1 MQATSANIRRARP
14 MLGTFVDIDVD
25 DVDEWRAEGAVEAAF
40 AAVAEV
46 HRLMS
51 FHEADSDLSRLNRI
65 ASSRAIPVH
74 PWTYGVMEMAMD
86 MNRRSAGAFDI
97 GVAPTLQ
104 QLGHLPSDDE
114 TAVQSV
120 AGIPMADAIELL
132 GDNRIRFT
140 HPSVKVDLGGIAKG
154 YAVDRAVDALRSHGV
169 RSAIVNAG
177 GDLAAFGP
185 EARTIHIRD
194 PRSPDRLICHV
205 DVSNQALA
213 STGRR
218 FDPFRSAVAADSAV
232 IEPKTR
238 TPTQAVH
245 GATVRAPSCVI
256 ADALTKVVMIAGTE
270 AAAPL
275 GHYRASAIF
284 VSADGDVRATSDWQG
299 VRHNAS

>member
-1 MQATSANIRRARP
+1 

-25 DVDEWRAEGAVEAAF
+25 DVDQRYAEGAVEAAF
-40 AAVAEV
+40 AAVADV

-51 FHEADSDLSRLNRI
+51 FHEADSDVSRLNRS
-65 ASSRAIPVH
+65 ASSGAVPVH
-74 PWTYGVMEMAMD
+74 VWTYEVMEMAVD

-104 QLGHLPSDDE
+104 QLGQLPSDE
-114 TAVQSV
+114 ERPVTAGASV
-120 AGIPMADAIELL
+120 PMADALELL
-132 GDNRIRFT
+132 GDNQIRFT
-140 HPSVKVDLGGIAKG
+140 HPSLRIDLGGIAKG
-154 YAVDRAVDALRSHGV
+154 FAVDRAIDALRSHGV

-185 EARTIHIRD
+185 EARTIHVRD
-194 PRSPDRLICHV
+194 PRSPDRLICQV

-218 FDPFRSAVAADSAV
+218 FDPFRSAAASDSAV

-238 TPTQAVH
+238 TPTHAVH
-245 GATVRAPSCVI
+245 GATVRAPSCMV
-256 ADALTKVVMIAGTE
+256 ADALTKIVMIAGTE

>member
-1 MQATSANIRRARP
+1 
-14 MLGTFVDIDVD
+14 MLGTFVDIDID
-25 DVDEWRAEGAVEAAF
+25 DVDERYAEEAIEAAF

-51 FHEADSDLSRLNRI
+51 FHEADSDVSRLNRS
-65 ASSRAIPVH
+65 ASSGAVAVH
-74 PWTYGVMEMAMD
+74 PWTYEVMEMAAD

-104 QLGHLPSDDE
+104 QLGQLPSDEDG
-114 TAVQSV
+114 AVTSAASV
-120 AGIPMADAIELL
+120 PMAGALELL

-140 HPSVKVDLGGIAKG
+140 HPSVKIDLGGIAKG
-154 YAVDRAVDALRSHGV
+154 FAVDRAIDALRSHGV

-185 EARTIHIRD
+185 GVRTIHVRD
-194 PRSPDRLICHV
+194 PRSPDRLICQV
-205 DVSNQALA
+205 EVSNEALA

-218 FDPFRSAVAADSAV
+218 FDPFHSAAAAESAV

-238 TPTQAVH
+238 TPAHAVH
-245 GATVRAPSCVI
+245 GATVRAPTCMI
-256 ADALTKVVMIAGTE
+256 ADALTKIVMIAGTE

>member
-14 MLGTFVDIDVD
+14 LLGTFVDIDVD
-25 DVDEWRAEGAVEAAF
+25 DVDERHAEEAVEAAF

-51 FHEADSDLSRLNRI
+51 FHEADSDVSRLNRI
-65 ASSRAIPVH
+65 ASSGAVAVH
-74 PWTYGVMEMAMD
+74 PWTYEVMEMAAD

-97 GVAPTLQ
+97 GIAPTLQ
-104 QLGHLPSDDE
+104 QLGQLPSDEDAPVLPG
-114 TAVQSV
+114 TCV
-120 AGIPMADAIELL
+120 PMAEAVELL
-132 GDNRIRFT
+132 GDNRVRFT
-140 HPSVKVDLGGIAKG
+140 RASVKVDLGGIAKG

-185 EARTIHIRD
+185 DARTIHIRD
-194 PRSPDRLICHV
+194 PRSPDRLICLV

-218 FDPFRSAVAADSAV
+218 FDPFRSASATDSAV
-232 IEPKTR
+232 IEPKSR
-238 TPTQAVH
+238 TPTCAVH
-245 GATVRAPSCVI
+245 GATVRASSCMI
-256 ADALTKVVMIAGTE
+256 ADALTKVVMIAGAE

-275 GHYRASAIF
+275 DHYRASAIF
-284 VSADGDVRATSDWQG
+284 ISADGDVRATSDWQG

>member
-14 MLGTFVDIDVD
+14 LLGTFVDIDVD
-25 DVDEWRAEGAVEAAF
+25 DVDERHAEGAVEAAF

-51 FHEADSDLSRLNRI
+51 FHEAESDVSRLNRS
-65 ASSRAIPVH
+65 AAGGAIPVH
-74 PWTYGVMEMAMD
+74 QWTYAVMEMAAD

-104 QLGHLPSDDE
+104 QLGQLPADE
-114 TAVQSV
+114 EAAATPVNSV
-120 AGIPMADAIELL
+120 PMADGIELL
-132 GDNRIRFT
+132 GDNCVRFT

-154 YAVDRAVDALRSHGV
+154 YAVDRAIDALRRHGV

-185 EARTIHIRD
+185 EARTIHVRD
-194 PRSPDRLICHV
+194 PRSPDRLICEV

-218 FDPFRSAVAADSAV
+218 FDPFRSAIAADSAV

-238 TPTQAVH
+238 APTRAVH
-245 GATVRAPSCVI
+245 GATVRAPSCMI
-256 ADALTKVVMIAGTE
+256 ADALTKIVMIAGE
-270 AAAPL
+270 DAAGPL

>member
-1 MQATSANIRRARP
+1 

-25 DVDEWRAEGAVEAAF
+25 DVDERHAEGAVEAAF

-51 FHEADSDLSRLNRI
+51 FHEADSDLSRLNRS
-65 ASSRAIPVH
+65 ASSGAVAVH
-74 PWTYGVMEMAMD
+74 PWTYEVMEMAAD

-104 QLGHLPSDDE
+104 QLGQLPSDE
-114 TAVQSV
+114 AVTVTSAASV
-120 AGIPMADAIELL
+120 PMADALELL
-132 GDNRIRFT
+132 GDHRVRFT
-140 HPSVKVDLGGIAKG
+140 HPSLKIDLGGIAKG
-154 YAVDRAVDALRSHGV
+154 FAVDRAIDALRSHGV

-194 PRSPDRLICHV
+194 PRSPDRLICQV
-205 DVSNQALA
+205 DVNNQALA

-218 FDPFRSAVAADSAV
+218 FDPFRSAAASDSAV

-238 TPTQAVH
+238 TPTHAVH
-245 GATVRAPSCVI
+245 GATVRAPSCMV
-256 ADALTKVVMIAGTE
+256 ADALTKIVMIAGTE

>member
-14 MLGTFVDIDVD
+14 LLGTFVDIDVN
-25 DVDEWRAEGAVEAAF
+25 DVDERYAEEAVEAAF

-51 FHEADSDLSRLNRI
+51 FHECDSDVSQLNRI
-65 ASSRAIPVH
+65 ASRGAVSVH
-74 PWTYGVMEMAMD
+74 PWTYEVMETAAD

-97 GVAPTLQ
+97 GIAPTLQ
-104 QLGHLPSDDE
+104 QLGQLPSGE
-114 TAVQSV
+114 EAPVHSV
-120 AGIPMADAIELL
+120 TSVPMAEAVELL

-140 HPSVKVDLGGIAKG
+140 HSSVKVDLGGIAKG
-154 YAVDRAVDALRSHGV
+154 YAVDRAVDALRRHGV

-185 EARTIHIRD
+185 DARTIHIRD
-194 PRSPDRLICHV
+194 PRSPDRLICQV

-218 FDPFRSAVAADSAV
+218 FDPFRSAAAADSAV

-238 TPTQAVH
+238 TPTYAVH
-245 GATVRAPSCVI
+245 GATVRAPSCMI
-256 ADALTKVVMIAGTE
+256 ADALTKIVMIAGAE

-275 GHYRASAIF
+275 DHYRASAIF
-284 VSADGDVRATSDWQG
+284 ISADGDVRATSDWQG
-299 VRHNAS
+299 VRHDAS

>member
-1 MQATSANIRRARP
+1 

-25 DVDEWRAEGAVEAAF
+25 DVDERYAEGAVEAAF

-51 FHEADSDLSRLNRI
+51 FHEADSDVSRLNRI
-65 ASSRAIPVH
+65 ASSEAVPVH
-74 PWTYGVMEMAMD
+74 PWTYEVMEMAAD

-97 GVAPTLQ
+97 GIAPTLQ
-104 QLGHLPSDDE
+104 QLGQLPSDE
-114 TAVQSV
+114 QAPLQSV
-120 AGIPMADAIELL
+120 TSVPMAEAVELL
-132 GDNRIRFT
+132 GDHRIRFT
-140 HPSVKVDLGGIAKG
+140 HASVKVDLGGIAKG
-154 YAVDRAVDALRSHGV
+154 YAVDRAIDALRSHGV

-185 EARTIHIRD
+185 DARTIHIRD
-194 PRSPDRLICHV
+194 PRSPDRLICQV

-218 FDPFRSAVAADSAV
+218 FDPFRSASAADSAV

-238 TPTQAVH
+238 TPMSAVH
-245 GATVRAPSCVI
+245 GATVRAPTCMI
-256 ADALTKVVMIAGTE
+256 ADALTKIVMIAGAE

-275 GHYRASAIF
+275 DHYRASAIF
-284 VSADGDVRATSDWQG
+284 ISADGDVRATSDW
-299 VRHNAS
+299 

>member
-1 MQATSANIRRARP
+1 

-25 DVDEWRAEGAVEAAF
+25 DVDERYAEGAVEAAF

-51 FHEADSDLSRLNRI
+51 FHEADSDVSRLNRI
-65 ASSRAIPVH
+65 ASSEAVPVH
-74 PWTYGVMEMAMD
+74 PWTYEVMEMAAD

-97 GVAPTLQ
+97 GIAPTLQ
-104 QLGHLPSDDE
+104 QLGQLPSDE
-114 TAVQSV
+114 EAPLRSV
-120 AGIPMADAIELL
+120 TSVPMAEAVELL
-132 GDNRIRFT
+132 GDHRIRFT
-140 HPSVKVDLGGIAKG
+140 HASVKVDLGGIAKG
-154 YAVDRAVDALRSHGV
+154 YAVDRAIDALRSHGA

-185 EARTIHIRD
+185 DARTIHIRD
-194 PRSPDRLICHV
+194 PRLPDRLICQV

-218 FDPFRSAVAADSAV
+218 FDPFRSATATDSAV

-238 TPTQAVH
+238 TPASAVH
-245 GATVRAPSCVI
+245 GATVRAASCMI
-256 ADALTKVVMIAGTE
+256 ADALTKIVMIAGAE

-275 GHYRASAIF
+275 DHYRASAIF
-284 VSADGDVRATSDWQG
+284 ISADGDVRATSDW
-299 VRHNAS
+299 

>member
-1 MQATSANIRRARP
+1 

-25 DVDEWRAEGAVEAAF
+25 DVDERHADGAVEAAF

-51 FHEADSDLSRLNRI
+51 FHEADSDVSRLNRS
-65 ASSRAIPVH
+65 ASSSAVPVH
-74 PWTYGVMEMAMD
+74 PWTYEVMEMAAD

-104 QLGHLPSDDE
+104 QLGQLPSDDE
-114 TAVQSV
+114 VLVTAAASV
-120 AGIPMADAIELL
+120 PMADALELL
-132 GDNRIRFT
+132 GDDRIRFT
-140 HPSVKVDLGGIAKG
+140 HPSVRIDLGGIAKG
-154 YAVDRAVDALRSHGV
+154 FAVDRAIDALRSHGV

-185 EARTIHIRD
+185 AARTIHIRD
-194 PRSPDRLICHV
+194 PRSPDRLICQV

-218 FDPFRSAVAADSAV
+218 FDPFRSAAAADSAV

-238 TPTQAVH
+238 VPTHAVH
-245 GATVRAPSCVI
+245 GATVRAPSCMV
-256 ADALTKVVMIAGTE
+256 ADALTKIVMIAGAE
-270 AAAPL
+270 AAGPL
-275 GHYRASAIF
+275 GHYHASAIF

-299 VRHNAS
+299 VRPNAS

>member
-25 DVDEWRAEGAVEAAF
+25 DVDERYAEGAVEAAF

-51 FHEADSDLSRLNRI
+51 FHEADSDVSRLNRI
-65 ASSRAIPVH
+65 ASNGAVPVH
-74 PWTYGVMEMAMD
+74 PWTYEVMEMAAD
-86 MNRRSAGAFDI
+86 MNRRSVGAFDI
-97 GVAPTLQ
+97 GIAPTLQ
-104 QLGHLPSDDE
+104 QLGQLPSDE
-114 TAVQSV
+114 EGPVQSV
-120 AGIPMADAIELL
+120 ISVPMAEAVELL

-140 HPSVKVDLGGIAKG
+140 HSSVKVDLGGIAKG
-154 YAVDRAVDALRSHGV
+154 YAVDRAIDALRSHGV

-185 EARTIHIRD
+185 DARTIHIRD
-194 PRSPDRLICHV
+194 PRSPDRLICQV

-218 FDPFRSAVAADSAV
+218 FDPFRAAAATDSAV

-238 TPTQAVH
+238 TPTCAVH
-245 GATVRAPSCVI
+245 GATVRAPSCMI
-256 ADALTKVVMIAGTE
+256 ADALTKIVMIAGAE

-275 GHYRASAIF
+275 DHYRASAIF
-284 VSADGDVRATSDWQG
+284 ISADGDVRATSDWQG

>member
-1 MQATSANIRRARP
+1 
-14 MLGTFVDIDVD
+14 MLGTFVDIDID
-25 DVDEWRAEGAVEAAF
+25 DVDEGYAEEAIEAAF

-51 FHEADSDLSRLNRI
+51 FHEADSDVSRLNRS
-65 ASSRAIPVH
+65 ASSGAVPVH
-74 PWTYGVMEMAMD
+74 PWTYQVMEMAAD
-86 MNRRSAGAFDI
+86 MNCRSAGAFDI

-104 QLGHLPSDDE
+104 QLGQLPSDDDAPA
-114 TAVQSV
+114 TSASS
-120 AGIPMADAIELL
+120 IPIAEALELL
-132 GDNRIRFT
+132 GDNRIRFA
-140 HPSVKVDLGGIAKG
+140 HPAVRIDLGGIAKG
-154 YAVDRAVDALRSHGV
+154 FAVDRAIDALRSHGV

-185 EARTIHIRD
+185 GVRTIHVRD
-194 PRSPDRLICHV
+194 PRSPDRLICQV
-205 DVSNQALA
+205 EVSNEALA

-218 FDPFRSAVAADSAV
+218 FDPFHSAAAAESAV

-238 TPTQAVH
+238 TPAHAVH
-245 GATVRAPSCVI
+245 GATVRAPTCMI
-256 ADALTKVVMIAGTE
+256 ADALTKIVMIAGTE